1 MSSESISQL
10 AKQNKVERPEKSQ
23 EDLRNALEK
32 HLFSLKPT
40 IEEEVKKY
48 KEASENDTFEDKEN
62 EPEGSGEKRK
72 EEMQNRINSIIE
84 KASAIKEKLDSKEPL
99 PQSTPEISAT
109 YTRRDNKK
117 ETITLDL
124 EQKLQEFTD
133 FYNKT
138 KLDLPLNF
146 EETIKDIWENNQTEI
161 QEAIEQNGFDDL
173 LIVPGNIPLAD
184 LAEKMKMG
192 KGYYEGGNFKS
203 GGSFAGAVSQNV
215 DKPRIILYHHTE
227 TLSKIS
233 QRTGLDVHLNITGT
247 DVEKLFKSNPNNYL
261 STLEDFLILE
271 RKYFED
277 TGKHLSDW
285 NNKNAHWLPG
295 TKAGARL
302 VRSSWDSG
310 RDGLYVGASDLDYRD
325 DGLGVR
331 PSRSFF

>member
-1 MSSESISQL
+1 MSPESISQL
-10 AKQNKVERPEKSQ
+10 ARQNKAEKPEKTQ
-23 EDLRNALEK
+23 EDLRSALEK

-40 IEEEVKKY
+40 IEEEAKKY
-48 KEASENDTFEDKEN
+48 QEALESDVFEDKEG

-72 EEMQNRINSIIE
+72 GEVQNRINSIIDR
-84 KASAIKEKLDSKEPL
+84 ASAIKEKLDSKEPL
-99 PQSTPEISAT
+99 PQSSPEISAT
-109 YTRRDNKK
+109 YTHPNKKK
-117 ETITLDL
+117 ETITLDIEAKL
-124 EQKLQEFTD
+124 EEFTD

-138 KLDLPLNF
+138 KLDLPPDF
-146 EETIKDIWENNQTEI
+146 EETIKDIWEKNQTEI

-173 LIVPGNIPLAD
+173 LVVPGNIPLQD

-192 KGYYEGGNFKS
+192 KGYYEGDNFTS

-215 DKPRIILYHHTE
+215 NNPRIILYHHTE
-227 TLSKIS
+227 TLSEIS
-233 QRTGLDVHLNITGT
+233 QRTGLDVHLNITGA

-261 STLEDFLILE
+261 STLEDFLVLE

-285 NNKNAHWLPG
+285 RKKSANWLPG

-302 VRSSWDSG
+302 VHSHWDPG
-310 RDGLYVGASDLDYRD
+310 GGKLGVGADDLGHQD
-325 DGLGVR
+325 DDLGVR